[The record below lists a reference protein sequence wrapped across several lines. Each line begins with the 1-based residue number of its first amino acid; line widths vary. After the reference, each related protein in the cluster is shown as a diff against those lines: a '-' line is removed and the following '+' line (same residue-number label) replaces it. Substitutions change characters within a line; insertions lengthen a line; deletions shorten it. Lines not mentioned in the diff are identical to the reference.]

1 MMMAGDDDQDCLT
14 ILRNMREEVD
24 WEIDE
29 ERYPFFRRLV
39 FLTHKWSGQL
49 PDLGD
54 FFRPEEMDWLLAED
68 VKNEDS
74 PDVYFNGFPL
84 IGFVIR
90 SGYKDRPELDEAT
103 GKPVRRRTTAVHQ
116 AAAGLRYFFN
126 VDSLFRIYS
135 RYDVNYVDELGL
147 THFHVACKFN
157 CYQVAKRFLEL
168 GQDPDCLD
176 ESSLV
181 NPPLH
186 LALEYGLRDLAELLL
201 RRGADANLATAYGLT
216 PLHIVCRRDHDVLGP
231 IVQCEAMVLLQML
244 FEISGDEKGRELRVD
259 ARDKLDRTPLQWA
272 VANLMPST
280 VEYLLARGGADPSG
294 FVFPSEDYFGDR
306 YRRNKSNWI
315 GYRYNVAA
323 DALRVF
329 ECLKQR
335 GYELTR
341 GDALTI
347 MRFFVY
353 LEKIP
358 NADDNSDVKTDDEDD
373 HEEQTCRVCCAAAKP
388 ATTAAASS
396 SSSSLCHAHRFAK
409 TVRGFFQRWAL
420 EFFADALP
428 AAASL
433 LRKDHRYARQRER
446 VDDVHGVGDDFQRAE
461 RRYFHCYCFLPFV
474 IASLFFMLS
483 FLFLVNEVEDLK
495 TFAPERMM
503 SRV

>member
-1 MMMAGDDDQDCLT
+1 MIVAEDDDHEDCLA
-14 ILRNMREEVD
+14 ILRTMREEVD
-24 WEIDE
+24 WEIEE

-39 FLTHKWSGQL
+39 FLTHKWTGQL
-49 PDLGD
+49 PDLRD

-103 GKPVRRRTTAVHQ
+103 GKPVRLRTTAVHQ

-157 CYQVAKRFLEL
+157 CYRVAERFLEL

-176 ESSLV
+176 EEESSSSLI

-186 LALEYGLRDLAELLL
+186 LALEYGLRDMAELLL
-201 RRGADANLATAYGLT
+201 RHGADANLATAYGLT
-216 PLHIVCRRDHDVLGP
+216 PLHVVCRRDHDVLGP

-244 FEISGDEKGRELRVD
+244 FEISGDEKGRALEVD
-259 ARDKLDRTPLQWA
+259 ARDNLDRTPLQWA
-272 VANLMPST
+272 VANLMPCT

-306 YRRNKSNWI
+306 YRRNRSNWI

-329 ECLKQR
+329 EYLKQR
-335 GYELTR
+335 GGYELTR

-358 NADDNSDVKTDDEDD
+358 NADDDNSDVKTDDDDDEDD
-373 HEEQTCRVCCAAAKP
+373 REEQHSCRLCAKP
-388 ATTAAASS
+388 TTTTAAAASS
-396 SSSSLCHAHRFAK
+396 SSSSSSSLSLCRAHRFAK
-409 TVRGFFQRWAL
+409 TTRGFFQRWAL
-420 EFFADALP
+420 EFFATLTRYRLP
-428 AAASL
+428 LLCSEKIIGMLANEHVLTMCTASEMTL
-433 LRKDHRYARQRER
+433 KEQSED
-446 VDDVHGVGDDFQRAE
+446 
-461 RRYFHCYCFLPFV
+461 
-474 IASLFFMLS
+474 
-483 FLFLVNEVEDLK
+483 NEVEDLK
-495 TFAPERMM
+495 NLHLNE
-503 SRV
+503 

>member
-1 MMMAGDDDQDCLT
+1 MIVAEDNDDHEEDCLA
-14 ILRNMREEVD
+14 ILRSMREEVD
-24 WEIDE
+24 WEIEE

-39 FLTHKWSGQL
+39 YLTHKWTGQL
-49 PDLGD
+49 PDLRD

-103 GKPVRRRTTAVHQ
+103 GRPVRLRTTAVHQ

-157 CYQVAKRFLEL
+157 CYRVAERFLEL

-176 ESSLV
+176 GEESTSSLI

-201 RRGADANLATAYGLT
+201 RHGADANLATAYGLT
-216 PLHIVCRRDHDVLGP
+216 PLHVVCRRDHDVLGP

-244 FEISGDEKGRELRVD
+244 FETGRADLKVD
-259 ARDKLDRTPLQWA
+259 ARDNLDRTPLQWA
-272 VANLMPST
+272 VANLMPGS
-280 VEYLLARGGADPSG
+280 VEYLLARGGADPSS

-306 YRRNKSNWI
+306 YRRNRSNWA

-329 ECLKQR
+329 DCLKR
-335 GYELTR
+335 RAGYELTR
-341 GDALTI
+341 ADVLTV

-358 NADDNSDVKTDDEDD
+358 NADDDDDNSDDEDD
-373 HEEQTCRVCCAAAKP
+373 DREEQQHTSSCRVCRAVIAKP
-388 ATTAAASS
+388 PTAAAS
-396 SSSSLCHAHRFAK
+396 LCRAHRFAK
-409 TVRGFFQRWAL
+409 TTRGFFQRWAV
-420 EFFADALP
+420 EFFATLTRYRLP
-428 AAASL
+428 LLCSEKIVGMLGNEHVLTMCTASEMTL
-433 LRKDHRYARQRER
+433 KEQSEDK
-446 VDDVHGVGDDFQRAE
+446 
-461 RRYFHCYCFLPFV
+461 
-474 IASLFFMLS
+474 
-483 FLFLVNEVEDLK
+483 EVEDLK
-495 TFAPERMM
+495 NLHLNE
-503 SRV
+503 